1 MIIQKGV
8 QQSACD
14 YRKLQSLAERRVLR
28 GYKVDR
34 SAWLERER
42 KRGPLFRALLGS
54 RLERGPAEGTLG
66 KQRKGTRC
74 VCVGGVRA
82 RVCRHVCSMGIHCG
96 EKGNREAKLRKGGG
110 H

>member
-14 YRKLQSLAERRVLR
+14 YRKLHSLAERRVLR

-42 KRGPLFRALLGS
+42 KKGPLLRALLGS

-74 VCVGGVRA
+74 VCVWGGCVRGYA
-82 RVCRHVCSMGIHCG
+82 DMCAAWAYIVEKKGI
-96 EKGNREAKLRKGGG
+96 ERLS
-110 H
+110 